1 MNIVAT
7 YEYSDLV
14 ARLAHPEALPQFT
27 TDLDGI
33 FHHPDK
39 GEDFLPATATS
50 HAPGLVS
57 TKVLLIGAPAAVGK
71 SRLARALAADTGN
84 PLWDLSQF
92 KMGSNFFSGTIADNY
107 GGAGYDRIR
116 SLLAASDLTFVLD
129 AADEAF
135 AAVGFES
142 YRASI
147 ENLAKLI
154 SPVNSHR
161 PLAVI
166 LGRPDTLQWTQMM
179 LEDFDVSLE
188 RLEVSYFDETQSIG
202 FVKQKVRSL
211 SKKMNAGL
219 ADEVEAFVR
228 KFRDDVSQAL
238 SSSDNDSVR
247 DEFLGYAPVLEALAR
262 FALDG
267 QPGKRLTQLNSST
280 QVRYAYS
287 LLVEVVLLIGDRERD
302 KLAKIVSTRSAHLGD
317 VILNCYDIDAQV
329 RLLLQGDSDRTLE
342 LPEELTQEDA
352 EYLRNTWRSQFE
364 EHPFRRSDLVG
375 RPNPVTRFASVV
387 FRDYCIARAFRM
399 FDELELLDL
408 FADMDTP
415 DFQPS
420 AMLARFLSVAPE
432 AERSIPLPSDT
443 FRWTVDS
450 VGSIADELQG
460 EVHVSSSDSGAVDF
474 ELSDIF
480 DFESGPANIVF
491 DVDSGRMELG
501 RSLANISIDT
511 PDLEVLIGGGR
522 DFAFGNKSEIVAKRL
537 TCDVDEIRVVAGSI
551 EGDVRARIETER
563 FESKTAR
570 IHGLGAE
577 YAYLDVFCP
586 HPLTHPWKPYQR
598 KYVVAEQSANLV
610 AVARELKKYL
620 KWFIRP
626 SMHGR
631 FTYPMRPM
639 DTQLNKGMLDRD
651 LFEYML
657 TIGMVVRVDK
667 SYRLVDPP
675 PVIAIM
681 NCDVGDPALREFAV
695 NYLLRDTI
703 SDSYR

>member
-1 MNIVAT
+1 VET
-7 YEYSDLV
+7 YEYGELV
-14 ARLAHPEALPQFT
+14 ARLAHPDALPQFT
-27 TDLDGI
+27 TEIAGI
-33 FHHPDK
+33 LHHPDK
-39 GEDFLPATATS
+39 GDDFLPATATS
-50 HAPGLVS
+50 LATPS
-57 TKVLLIGAPAAVGK
+57 TSTRVLLIGAPAAVGK

-107 GGAGYDRIR
+107 GGAGYDTIR
-116 SLLAASDLTFVLD
+116 SLLTDSNLTFVLD

-142 YRASI
+142 YKASV

-154 SPVNSHR
+154 SPVNSRR

-179 LEDFDVSLE
+179 LEDFHVSFE
-188 RLEVSYFDETQSIG
+188 RLEVSYFDETQSIA
-202 FVKQKVRSL
+202 FVKQKVRLL
-211 SKKMNAGL
+211 SKRTSAGL
-219 ADEVEAFVR
+219 EDEVEAFVR
-228 KFRDDVSQAL
+228 KFRGDVSQAL

-262 FALDG
+262 FAVEG
-267 QPGKRLTQLNSST
+267 QPRKHLTELNSST

-302 KLAKIVSTRSAHLGD
+302 KLAKIVSTRSTHLGE
-317 VILNCYDIDAQV
+317 VILDCYNVDAQI
-329 RLLLQGDSDRTLE
+329 RLLLQGDSDRTLV
-342 LPEELTQEDA
+342 LPDELTQEEA
-352 EYLRNTWRSQFE
+352 EFLRNTWRSQFE
-364 EHPFRRSDLVG
+364 EHPFRRSDLVSL
-375 RPNPVTRFASVV
+375 PNPLMRFASVV
-387 FRDYCIARAFRM
+387 FRDYCIARAFRI

-408 FADMDTP
+408 LTDMDTP

-420 AMLARFLSVAPE
+420 GMLARFLSVAPE
-432 AERSIPLPSDT
+432 SERTSALPSDT
-443 FRWTVDS
+443 FRCTVES
-450 VGSIADELQG
+450 VGSVADELQG
-460 EVHVSSSDSGAVDF
+460 EAHVSTSNSALIEF

-480 DFESGPANIVF
+480 DFESGPATLLF
-491 DVDSGRMELG
+491 QVDLGRVELG
-501 RSLANISIDT
+501 RSLANVVIDT

-522 DFAFGNKSEIVAKRL
+522 DFLIGNKSEIVAKRV
-537 TCDVDEIRVVAGSI
+537 TCDVDELRVVAGTI
-551 EGDVRARIETER
+551 EGDVRARIETRR

-570 IHGLGAE
+570 IHGLGTE

-598 KYVVAEQSANLV
+598 KYVATEQSANLIV
-610 AVARELKKYL
+610 VARELKKFL

-626 SMHGR
+626 SMQGR
-631 FTYPMRPM
+631 LTYPMRPM

-651 LFEYML
+651 LFSYML
-657 TIGMVVRVDK
+657 SIGMVVRVDK

-681 NCDVGDPALREFAV
+681 NCDVADPVLHEFTV
-695 NYLLRDTI
+695 KYLLRDTI
-703 SDSYR
+703 RDDDG